1 MEYSHDYLAKV
12 VAVVDV
18 VAVIVVVAVVV
29 VAVVVVVVVV
39 VVSWFVVTEGV
50 VLSDEQW
57 RSLTGGGRV
66 LAGVR
71 GVEVGHRGTAPEVKW
86 RSLKGKYNEIFTR
99 QAGLRSHPVLLSG
112 GRFILRSSEL
122 LVRREPGPG
131 VVDGPGAG
139 RDQGGRPVG
148 LLLG

>member
-29 VAVVVVVVVV
+29 VAVVAVVVVV
-39 VVSWFVVTEGV
+39 VVSRFVVTEGV

-57 RSLTGGGRV
+57 RSLTGGGR

-71 GVEVGHRGTAPEVKW
+71 GVEVGHGGTAP
-86 RSLKGKYNEIFTR
+86 
-99 QAGLRSHPVLLSG
+99 
-112 GRFILRSSEL
+112 
-122 LVRREPGPG
+122 
-131 VVDGPGAG
+131 
-139 RDQGGRPVG
+139 
-148 LLLG
+148 

>member
-29 VAVVVVVVVV
+29 VAVVAVVVVV

-57 RSLTGGGRV
+57 RSLTGGGR

-71 GVEVGHRGTAPEVKW
+71 GVEVGHGGTAPEVKW
-86 RSLKGKYNEIFTR
+86 RSLKVKYNEIFTR

-148 LLLG
+148 LVLG